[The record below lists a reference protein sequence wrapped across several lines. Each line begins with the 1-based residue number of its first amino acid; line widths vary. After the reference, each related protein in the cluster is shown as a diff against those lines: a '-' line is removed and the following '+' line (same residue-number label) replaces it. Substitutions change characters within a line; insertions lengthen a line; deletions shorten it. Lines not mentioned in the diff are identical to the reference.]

1 MRLQTQYL
9 IFTIQLI
16 KTFKVGFNM
25 DLVNKILETQMELY
39 GEHRYSPMVLKN
51 MSEQELKN
59 LLFDLEK
66 ELGKPRINYELKT
79 KNKWY

>member
-1 MRLQTQYL
+1 
-9 IFTIQLI
+9 
-16 KTFKVGFNM
+16 M

-39 GEHRYSPMVLKN
+39 GEYRYSPMVLKN

-66 ELGKPRINYELKT
+66 ELGRPRKNYELKT
-79 KNKWY
+79 RDEWY

>member
-16 KTFKVGFNM
+16 KTFKVGLIM
-25 DLVNKILETQMELY
+25 DLINRILETQMKLY
-39 GEHRYSPMVLKN
+39 GEYRYSPMVLKN